1 MDTRSSLIL
10 KLAKEMFENEHPG
23 AVWPNPDD
31 KADTVTIKCQGKYLS
46 QAEHQLIAEGR
57 IDSVDQS

>member
-23 AVWPNPDD
+23 GVWPNPND
-31 KADTVTIKCQGKYLS
+31 KADTVAIKCQGKYLS
-46 QAEHQLIAEGR
+46 RAEHPTAYRGSNR
-57 IDSVDQS
+57 